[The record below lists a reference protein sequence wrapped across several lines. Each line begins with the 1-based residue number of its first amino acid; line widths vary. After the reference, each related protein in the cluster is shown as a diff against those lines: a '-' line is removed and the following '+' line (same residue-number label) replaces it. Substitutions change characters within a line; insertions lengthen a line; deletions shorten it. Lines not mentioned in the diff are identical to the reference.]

1 MFNYLTGFMP
11 RKLKD
16 LFRWIEYVYYNSPHI
31 MQALEKMGDYVITD
45 ITFTTPNDV
54 LRGKYDD
61 LINKSMHGASLLKAL
76 SRDRKLYGN
85 SFSSMYFPFKRLV
98 PCSNCGSQWDIRRIG
113 EYSFQAKDK
122 NNPSIKFSCKNCGQ
136 TSATKLDD
144 VVDVKI
150 YDPDR
155 INIIRWDPKQI
166 DLQENPITGRII
178 YHYNIPAALKERIR
192 EGDVTMLNDTPKGFI
207 RAALQD
213 DATFE
218 FDEGKIFHMK
228 THAPAGVASAWGFP
242 SLMAVMKQF
251 YYAEILRKANEA
263 IAMDHLV
270 PMRVLHPAQTSGS
283 SDPAITISYAQ
294 WVKETRKSIKRW
306 RQDPLHIMFAPVAL
320 GVTQMGGQGR
330 TLMTLGEIKEA
341 EDNIIAGLGVPR
353 EFLYGG
359 LSYTGSSVTLRMLE
373 NQLRSHTADIKDVL
387 QWMCD
392 SIAGYM
398 GWDTVE
404 ADITNFKFI
413 DDIQQKQMML
423 QADASYNLMSR
434 RTISETLDLDYDEE
448 QDQIQQEALNQM
460 RMQLKQDREMQKI
473 QTSIAE
479 QAAQE
484 AGHGQGY
491 GYDQQKM
498 IADAD
503 MQVEQLM
510 QMPYGERR
518 SMLAQMQNEDFVFY
532 SVVIQRLELAHQQ
545 SEQPVQ

>member
-1 MFNYLTGFMP
+1 
-11 RKLKD
+11 
-16 LFRWIEYVYYNSPHI
+16 
-31 MQALEKMGDYVITD
+31 
-45 ITFTTPNDV
+45 
-54 LRGKYDD
+54 
-61 LINKSMHGASLLKAL
+61 
-76 SRDRKLYGN
+76 
-85 SFSSMYFPFKRLV
+85 
-98 PCSNCGSQWDIRRIG
+98 
-113 EYSFQAKDK
+113 
-122 NNPSIKFSCKNCGQ
+122 
-136 TSATKLDD
+136 
-144 VVDVKI
+144 
-150 YDPDR
+150 
-155 INIIRWDPKQI
+155 
-166 DLQENPITGRII
+166 
-178 YHYNIPAALKERIR
+178 
-192 EGDVTMLNDTPKGFI
+192 
-207 RAALQD
+207 
-213 DATFE
+213 
-218 FDEGKIFHMK
+218 
-228 THAPAGVASAWGFP
+228 
-242 SLMAVMKQF
+242 
-251 YYAEILRKANEA
+251 
-263 IAMDHLV
+263 
-270 PMRVLHPAQTSGS
+270 
-283 SDPAITISYAQ
+283 
-294 WVKETRKSIKRW
+294 
-306 RQDPLHIMFAPVAL
+306 
-320 GVTQMGGQGR
+320 
-330 TLMTLGEIKEA
+330 
-341 EDNIIAGLGVPR
+341 
-353 EFLYGG
+353 
-359 LSYTGSSVTLRMLE
+359 MLE